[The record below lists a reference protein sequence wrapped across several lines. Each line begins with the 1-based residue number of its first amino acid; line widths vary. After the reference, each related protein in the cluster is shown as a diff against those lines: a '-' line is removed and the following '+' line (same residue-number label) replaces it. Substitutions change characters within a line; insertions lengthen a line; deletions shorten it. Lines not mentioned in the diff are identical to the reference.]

1 MFRAWAEDQ
10 GKTTAAVVK
19 AIESANQRV
28 VVITKGAGNKN
39 FKARSKD

>member
-19 AIESANQRV
+19 AIQNANMAV
-28 VVITKGAGNKN
+28 VKKTNARGEIEFRG
-39 FKARSKD
+39 RSK

>member
-19 AIESANQRV
+19 AIQNANMKV
-28 VVITKGAGNKN
+28 VKKSN
-39 FKARSKD
+39 ARGEIDFRGRTRS

>member
-19 AIESANQRV
+19 AIQNANNKVIVKTNALGEKSFRV
-28 VVITKGAGNKN
+28 RDKV
-39 FKARSKD
+39 

>member
-19 AIESANQRV
+19 AIQAANMTV
-28 VVITKGAGNKN
+28 VKKSN
-39 FKARSKD
+39 ARGEIDFRGRLKE